1 MLAVAVL
8 AAGKGTRMKSSLP
21 KVLQPLAGT
30 TLLERVIKCTNSLE
44 PNRLLLIVG
53 HQAERVQ
60 QQLQAHPGK
69 PEFVIQQPQNG
80 TGHAIQQLLEPLSD
94 FKGDLLVLN
103 GDVPLLRPETL
114 EKLLQLHRDSGSSV
128 SLLAAHLENP
138 KGYGRVFSN
147 ENGRVDQIIEDR
159 DCDESQRLN
168 TLINAGIY
176 CFKWTEL
183 QKVLP
188 KLKSD
193 NDQGELYLT
202 DTVKL
207 LGNATHLEVN
217 DISEITGIN
226 DRCQL
231 AECES
236 YLQKRLREHWL
247 KEGVSFIDPTS
258 CTISE
263 ETRFGKDVVVEPQ
276 CHFRGECSIGNF
288 SKIGPGSVITNSSIG
303 ENVSVLMSVING
315 ATIGDNCSVGPFAHL
330 RPEAIIA
337 AEVRIG
343 NFVEIK
349 KSKIATGCKINHL
362 SYIGDAILGSNVNI
376 GAGTITAN
384 YDGKSKHI
392 SLIGNQCKIGANTV
406 LVAPIEIGN
415 NVVVGAGSTI
425 TKNVPDG
432 SLAIARSRQYT
443 KEDYQD

>member
-21 KVLQPLAGT
+21 KVLQPLAGA

-103 GDVPLLRPETL
+103 GDVPLLRAETL

-207 LGNATHLEVN
+207 LGNAIHLEVN

-263 ETRFGKDVVVEPQ
+263 DTRFGKDVVVEPQ

-288 SKIGPGSVITNSSIG
+288 SKIGPGSVITNSAIG

-315 ATIGDNCSVGPFAHL
+315 ATIGDNCSIGPFAHL

-362 SYIGDAILGSNVNI
+362 SYIGDA
-376 GAGTITAN
+376 
-384 YDGKSKHI
+384 
-392 SLIGNQCKIGANTV
+392 
-406 LVAPIEIGN
+406 
-415 NVVVGAGSTI
+415 
-425 TKNVPDG
+425 
-432 SLAIARSRQYT
+432 
-443 KEDYQD
+443 

>member
-21 KVLQPLAGT
+21 KVLQPLAGA
-30 TLLERVIKCTNSLE
+30 TLLERVIKSTNSLE

-103 GDVPLLRPETL
+103 GDVPLLRAETL
-114 EKLLQLHRDSGSSV
+114 EKLLQLHRDSDSSV

-138 KGYGRVFSN
+138 RGYGRVFSN

-207 LGNATHLEVN
+207 LGNAIHLEVN

-247 KEGVSFIDPTS
+247 KEGVSFIDPAS

-263 ETRFGKDVVVEPQ
+263 GTRFGKDVIVEPQ

-288 SKIGPGSVITNSSIG
+288 SKIGPGSVITNSAIG

-315 ATIGDNCSVGPFAHL
+315 ATIGDNCSIGPFAHL

-362 SYIGDAILGSNVNI
+362 SYIGDAILGTNVNI

-443 KEDYQD
+443 KEDYHD